1 MSQEIEVAH
10 IAATPPTVAALLGY
24 LANRRSLRRS
34 VGTNQ
39 GVPLTKVLEPA
50 GDQIRIT
57 RTGRDR
63 SERIHNDGF
72 GAALFAPTRAITTP
86 TTGARPRP

>member
-1 MSQEIEVAH
+1 MSQEIAVAL

-39 GVPLTKVLEPA
+39 GVPLTKVLE
-50 GDQIRIT
+50 RLET
-57 RTGRDR
+57 RF
-63 SERIHNDGF
+63 E
-72 GAALFAPTRAITTP
+72 
-86 TTGARPRP
+86 

>member
-1 MSQEIEVAH
+1 MSQEIEVAL

-24 LANRRSLRRS
+24 IANRRSLRRS

-39 GVPLTKVLEPA
+39 GVPLAKVLEPA

-57 RTGRDR
+57 RT
-63 SERIHNDGF
+63 
-72 GAALFAPTRAITTP
+72 
-86 TTGARPRP
+86 